1 MIIINQKSNYPLY
14 FTVPIFIIIASIFY
28 DSLVKGNYFAYGIST
43 IDTAI
48 HEGGHMLFILL
59 GNQFITVAGGTFLQ
73 LLVPV
78 LILFSF
84 VKQKDYFGVSVVFA
98 WLGINLF
105 SISQY
110 IGDAIVGRLPLLQ
123 FFGDGYNYIHDWSY
137 MLNETGLIY
146 KTELI
151 STIVFIIAIIFFI
164 LFFVYS
170 LILMVNRYLD
180 R

>member
-1 MIIINQKSNYPLY
+1 VIIINQKSNYPLY
-14 FTVPIFIIIASIFY
+14 FTVPIFVIIASIFY
-28 DSLVKGNYFAYGIST
+28 DSLVKGNYFANWIST

-48 HEGGHMLFILL
+48 HEWWHMLFILL
-59 GNQFITVAGGTFLQ
+59 WNQFITVAWWTFLQ

-84 VKQKDYFGVSVVFA
+84 VKQKDYFWVSVVFA

-105 SISQY
+105 SVSQY
-110 IGDAIVGRLPLLQ
+110 IWDAIAWKLPLLQ
-123 FFGDGYNYIHDWSY
+123 FFWDWYNYIHDWSY
-137 MLNETGLIY
+137 MLNKTGLIY

-151 STIVFIIAIIFFI
+151 STIVYILAIMFFI